1 MNIWPLVFIISTL
14 AAAAGFVVVAIFW
27 LKRLRHTIAIALGE
41 SANQQIRSTQR
52 MGEALAQ
59 LQRKQQFY
67 EQRLQTL
74 TEANIHMRQELN
86 LLAGK
91 VEIMGD
97 EDRCTSHTTSTRIIH

>member
-1 MNIWPLVFIISTL
+1 MNIWPLVFIFSTL
-14 AAAAGFVVVAIFW
+14 VAAAGFVVVAIFW
-27 LKRLRHTIAIALGE
+27 LKRLRQTIALALGE
-41 SANQQIRSTQR
+41 NASQQIRTTQR

-59 LQRKQQFY
+59 LQRKQHFY

-97 EDRCTSHTTSTRIIH
+97 EDRSGPPSPPTRMIH